1 MPAISGQCR
10 TEALTACR
18 GADVIPGAR
27 NISLLAA
34 SQALV
39 LSAVVL
45 SMTLA
50 GVLGAQLAPDKGLA
64 TLPIAAMVVGTAL
77 CSIPA
82 SLLMRRIGRRAGFMV
97 GAVLGIVGSALAAF
111 GLYAQ
116 SFALFV
122 LGHLLIGGFQ
132 GFANYFRFAAAE
144 SAGPQHASRAIS
156 WVVAGG
162 VVAAFAG
169 PQFAVWGRDWLPQH
183 AFLGSYVAQVVL
195 TLLVMFLLSWLDL
208 PQRPAAA
215 SEAARPLREIAA
227 QPGLRAAVVGAAVG
241 YAVMIMAMTAT
252 PLAMLGCGF
261 GAAEVKPVIQWH
273 VFGMF
278 VPSFFTGGLVA
289 RFGAPRVM
297 QVGFVLLLGHV
308 AVAASGNAFVHFVS
322 ALVLLGVGWNFT
334 FVGGTALLTQ
344 SYRPSEQ
351 TKVQALNEG
360 LVFGLVALGSLGA
373 GWLYDRFGW
382 ATLNLATLPL
392 LVLALIWTT
401 RAAGRMR
408 AASAASRLT

>member
-1 MPAISGQCR
+1 MTS
-10 TEALTACR
+10 
-18 GADVIPGAR
+18 GAR
-27 NISLLAA
+27 RNLALLVT
-34 SQALV
+34 SQALM

-50 GVLGAQLAPDKGLA
+50 GVLGAQLAPNRGLA

-82 SLLMRRIGRRAGFMV
+82 SLLMRRIGRRPGFMI
-97 GAVLGIVGSALAAF
+97 GASLGVAGSLIAGF

-116 SFALFV
+116 SFVAFV
-122 LGHLLIGGFQ
+122 VGHLLIGGYQ

-144 SAGPQHASRAIS
+144 VAGPEHASRAIS

-162 VVAAFAG
+162 IVAAFAG
-169 PQFAVWGRDWLPQH
+169 PQIGLWGRDWLPQH
-183 AFLGSYVAQVVL
+183 AFLGSYLGQA
-195 TLLVMFLLSWLDL
+195 LLSAGVMLL
-208 PQRPAAA
+208 TSMLQIPKRTAVAA
-215 SEAARPLREIAA
+215 EPARPLREIAA
-227 QPGLRAAVVGAAVG
+227 QPALHAAIMGAAVG

-261 GAAEVKPVIQWH
+261 GTGDVKPVIQWH

-297 QVGFVLLLGHV
+297 QAGFVLLMAHV
-308 AVAASGNAFVHFVS
+308 SIAAAGIEYLHFLS
-322 ALVLLGVGWNFT
+322 ALVLLGVGWNLA

-360 LVFGLVALGSLGA
+360 LVFGLVAFASLGA

-382 ATLNLATLPL
+382 ATLNLLTLPL
-392 LVLALIWTT
+392 LVLALVWTGST
-401 RAAGRMR
+401 LAQRPALAR
-408 AASAASRLT
+408 ASR